1 MGSRSQWGI
10 SPRESVKRECAARG
24 TKAVIAGCVA
34 LLRGSEADAQLI
46 YALGGPPARWAVTGG
61 ESGPDYWLRVWA
73 ARGLLYAYDASAG
86 PAVVEA
92 LGDEHWRVREAAAKV
107 CARHRIDSALP
118 LLANLAGDSQL
129 RVRRAAE
136 RAVIRIM
143 DGS

>member
-1 MGSRSQWGI
+1 M
-10 SPRESVKRECAARG
+10 KRECAARG

-86 PAVVEA
+86 PAVIEA
-92 LGDEHWRVREAAAKV
+92 LGDEQ
-107 CARHRIDSALP
+107 SALP

-143 DGS
+143 DGN